1 MYVNLLYMQNRR
13 PKQLQLMVVIFSFR
27 SFESNCRPIMF
38 TNSSEHQPQIGS
50 PEMSRVNSARRLG
63 ANMKERRGGVS

>member
-1 MYVNLLYMQNRR
+1 MQNRR

-27 SFESNCRPIMF
+27 TGSFESYCRPIIF